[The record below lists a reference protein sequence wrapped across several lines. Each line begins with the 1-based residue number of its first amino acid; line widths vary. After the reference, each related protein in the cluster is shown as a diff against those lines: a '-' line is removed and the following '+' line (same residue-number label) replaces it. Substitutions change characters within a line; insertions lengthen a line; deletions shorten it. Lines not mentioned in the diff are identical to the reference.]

1 MRWDEL
7 APPDLRLLLFGGKGG
22 VGKTTCAA
30 AAALALAGRRPAA
43 RILLLSTDPAH
54 SLGDVL
60 EVPLGD
66 DERAVPGAPGALQA
80 RELDASRAFSRWRD
94 RHGATVGGALATF
107 AADGAGVED
116 LLDLTPPGLDELV
129 AVATLLDAVVGAGAA
144 TYDLVVVDTAPTGHA
159 LRLLEMPRLAL
170 DWDHALLSVLLKYRE
185 AVRLGD
191 LAAELVELSKSLK
204 RLEALLRDPAR
215 ARFVAVTR
223 AAELPRR
230 ETVRLLSSLADLS
243 IAVPAVIVNAAGPPD
258 EAPKG
263 LRRTGPGRCA
273 IIKAPAEL
281 PPPRGVGELGRW
293 VRTWKETEQ

>member
-1 MRWDEL
+1 VRFDEI
-7 APPDLRLLLFGGKGG
+7 APPDLRLLFFGGKGG

-30 AAALALAGRRPAA
+30 AVALELAERRPER

-66 DERAVPGAPGALQA
+66 DERPVPGAPAGLRA
-80 RELDASRAFSRWRD
+80 RELDAVRAFDRWRD
-94 RHGATVGGALATF
+94 RHAATAPGDL
-107 AADGAGVED
+107 ED

-129 AVATLLDAVVGAGAA
+129 AVSTLLDAVFGRGDGAPAF
-144 TYDLVVVDTAPTGHA
+144 DLVVVDTAPTGHA

-170 DWDHALLSVLLKYRE
+170 AWDHALLSVLLKYRE

-215 ARFVAVTR
+215 TRFIAVTR

-230 ETVRLLSSLADLS
+230 ETTRLLRALAELS
-243 IAVPAVIVNAAGPPD
+243 IAVPALVFNAVSSVAG
-258 EAPKG
+258 ELKG
-263 LRRTGPGRCA
+263 ARRLAGGRCA
-273 IIKAPAEL
+273 IMIAPAEL
-281 PPPRGVGELGRW
+281 PPPRGVERLERW
-293 VRTWKETEQ
+293 VRTWTETES